1 MNNFRK
7 QLWLN
12 RDTSLLWSN
21 LWTHD
26 AKKEL
31 DKVLNNHGTLDNY
44 DSLEMLTFLCWKY
57 YVEHI
62 LDYKEFLKYQK
73 KPWLS
78 LDIDETLSATS
89 TTWFKKLLELFGN
102 PEWLTPEQMARKY
115 YHTQNVPYW
124 KENKAVLDWM
134 HEHREDNELQKEL
147 DLIDGT
153 DLHYQQIHKSI
164 IPIHSYITARPDT
177 VESGTLHW
185 LEQRNFPN
193 FNQLILRPQW
203 LDHTLSN
210 LWKACVLDIL
220 YPYVVGIVD
229 DNPNL
234 VKMLPKSYA
243 GHIFLYDKTSCDYD
257 NINVYVCETID
268 DVRKSIEQTFQKK
281 S

>member
-12 RDTSLLWSN
+12 KDASLLWTN

-26 AKKEL
+26 EKKEL
-31 DKVLNNHGTLDNY
+31 DRVLNNHGILDNY
-44 DSLEMLTFLCWKY
+44 DSYEMLTFLCWKY
-57 YVEHI
+57 YAEHI
-62 LDYKEFLKYQK
+62 LDFREFLKYQK
-73 KPWLS
+73 KSWMS

-89 TTWFKKLLELFGN
+89 TTWFRKLLQLFWN
-102 PEWLTPEQMARKY
+102 PEWLTPEEMVRKY

-124 KENKAVLDWM
+124 KNNVEVLDWM

-153 DLHYQQIHKSI
+153 LQHYQQIHKSI
-164 IPIHSYITARPDT
+164 IPIHSYITARPDC
-177 VESGTLHW
+177 VEWGTLDW
-185 LEQRNFPN
+185 LQEKNFPN
-193 FNQLILRPQW
+193 HNQIILRPQW

-220 YPYVVGIVD
+220 YPYIVWIVD

-234 VKMLPKSYA
+234 VKMLPKRYEW
-243 GHIFLYDKTSCDYD
+243 HIFLYDKTSCEH
-257 NINVYVCETID
+257 NHINVYVCETID